1 MTYVVEL
8 NMLMSTKQRVT
19 RRTILGDYLIIM
31 HMIIMVLLIVI
42 FMMIVVRMI
51 LMMISSV

>member
-19 RRTILGDYLIIM
+19 RRTILGDQFIIM
-31 HMIIMVLLIVI
+31 IMMVLLIVI
-42 FMMIVVRMI
+42 VVRVI
-51 LMMISSV
+51 LMMISSVSR